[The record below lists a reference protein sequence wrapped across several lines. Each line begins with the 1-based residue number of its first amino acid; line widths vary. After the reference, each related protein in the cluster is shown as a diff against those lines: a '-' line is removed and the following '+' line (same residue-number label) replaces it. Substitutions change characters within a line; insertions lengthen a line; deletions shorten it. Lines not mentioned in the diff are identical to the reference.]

1 MTEGEKSF
9 VELAVCDNGPGF
21 PAELM
26 DRLFEPYVTSKTK
39 GTGLGLAI
47 VKRIVEEHSGSIL
60 AENLPSGGAGITIRL
75 PIDSGVHRHGEDS
88 SVPAPLPRAMRPG
101 R

>member
-9 VELAVCDNGPGF
+9 VELTVCDNGPGF

-47 VKRIVEEHSGSIL
+47 VKRIVEVGTAKKHIEFR
-60 AENLPSGGAGITIRL
+60 NTRPR
-75 PIDSGVHRHGEDS
+75 
-88 SVPAPLPRAMRPG
+88 PAA
-101 R
+101 